1 MRVLGRGAAIGASF
15 VILSSPPRCDPQ
27 NPLTAD
33 CGCES

>member
-15 VILSSPPRCDPQ
+15 VILSSPVIRK